1 MNINIITKK
10 KKKKKNNEATSIIPM
25 DGDIVLDMVN
35 HFNHEPVTFP
45 CDDPRSGDLPV
56 NCHNALCL
64 A

>member
-1 MNINIITKK
+1 M
-10 KKKKKNNEATSIIPM
+10 NNEATSIIPM

-45 CDDPRSGDLPV
+45 CDDPRSGELPV